1 MFADQ
6 VQINQNLKDNLFVLP
21 SDLKVLP
28 KGK

>member
-1 MFADQ
+1 